1 MENMNK
7 EISIIG
13 GGIAGLTTALA
24 LQKIGLK
31 PIIFESAEEV
41 KAIGAG
47 LGLGA
52 NAINAFSHLGIKEE
66 VVAAGSFLSSF
77 TVYDQKGK
85 QITKTD
91 SVSVSKKYGLDN
103 FTIHRAGLHQLL
115 LSKIDQNNI
124 YTNKRAESIL
134 QNGNDVTIR
143 FQDGSTYNTNYVVA
157 ADGIHSPV
165 RQQLLPAS
173 KPRYAGYT
181 CWRAVIDNT
190 QLQIQESSE
199 TWGKKGRFGIIPLK
213 QNKIYWFACI
223 NAAAQDMRMKQYT
236 IHNLLEHFELYHHPI
251 PAILQ
256 ETKNENLI
264 WNDIIDIKP
273 IHQFAFGNVLLTG
286 DAAHATTPNLGQGA
300 CQAIEDAVVLTNEI
314 KKDNNINAA
323 FMRFEQRRIKR
334 VHWIVNTSWQ
344 IGKIA
349 QLENPLLIAA
359 RDAAFRLMPASMQDR
374 QFKKLYEVNL

>member
-1 MENMNK
+1 MST
-7 EISIIG
+7 EIAIIG
-13 GGIAGLTTALA
+13 GGIAGFTTALA
-24 LQKIGLK
+24 LQKIGLQ
-31 PIIFESAEEV
+31 PIIFESAATIKE
-41 KAIGAG
+41 IGAG

-52 NAINAFSHLGIKEE
+52 NAIKAFSHLGIKEE
-66 VVAAGSFLSSF
+66 VMAAGSFLSSF

-103 FTIHRAGLHQLL
+103 FTIHRADLHQLL
-115 LSKIDQNNI
+115 LSKIDRKKI

-134 QNGNDVTIR
+134 QKGNNVTIQ
-143 FQDGSTYNTNYVVA
+143 FQDGSTYDTNYMIA
-157 ADGIHSPV
+157 ADGINSPI
-165 RQQLLPAS
+165 RKQLLPGS
-173 KPRYAGYT
+173 EPRYAGYT

-190 QLQIQESSE
+190 QLQIKDSSE
-199 TWGKKGRFGIIPLK
+199 TWGHKGRFGIVPLK
-213 QNKIYWFACI
+213 QNRIYWFACI
-223 NAAAQDMRMKQYT
+223 NAAAQDMRMKQL
-236 IHNLLEHFELYHHPI
+236 NVQQLLEHFKSYHLPI

-264 WNDIIDIKP
+264 WNDIIDLKP
-273 IHQFAFGNVLLTG
+273 VNQFAFDNVLLTG

-300 CQAIEDAVVLTNEI
+300 CQAIEDAVILAGEI
-314 KKDNNINAA
+314 KKDNDIKAA
-323 FMRFEQRRIKR
+323 FKRFEQRRIKR

-349 QLENPLLIAA
+349 QLENPLLISI

-374 QFKKLYEVNL
+374 QFEKLYKVDL